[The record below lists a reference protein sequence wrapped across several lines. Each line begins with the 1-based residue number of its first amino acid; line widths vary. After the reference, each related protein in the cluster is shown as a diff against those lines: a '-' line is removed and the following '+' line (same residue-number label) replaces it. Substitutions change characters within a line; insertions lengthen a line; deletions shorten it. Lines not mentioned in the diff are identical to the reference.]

1 MSVSPFRTLEVHLEQ
16 AAQGGGAVSLWWGDL
31 DGERFARGADVPH
44 YAASTMKLPLAIAAM
59 RKAVR
64 GELDLSMPVRVHNT
78 FASVADGS
86 QFSVDPAED
95 DDPGTWAALDH
106 GTRTVLQL
114 ADHAIAHSGN
124 LATNLLLELVG
135 LDEVAKVLA
144 NAGCSPQTVVNRGIE
159 DAVAREAGITNTV
172 TARDLGLIMTGVG
185 RRDTA
190 LGGPMV
196 CAPVEAML
204 ARQRH
209 RNQIPAGL
217 PAGLPIAN
225 KTGWIAGVS
234 HDVCLVRPFDRAPF
248 VLSICTT
255 TDLHEDAAAALV
267 ASLARDVW
275 RIFAG

>member
-1 MSVSPFRTLEVHLEQ
+1 MSVSPFKDLEAHLED
-16 AAQGGGAVSLWWGDL
+16 ATRGGSVVSLWWGDL
-31 DGERFARGADVPH
+31 DGERFARGADTPH
-44 YAASTMKLPLAIAAM
+44 YAASTIKLPLAIAAM
-59 RKAVR
+59 RKAAR
-64 GELDLSMPVRVHNT
+64 GELDLSRPVRVHNT
-78 FASVADGS
+78 FTSVADGS
-86 QFSVDPAED
+86 SFSVDPTED

-135 LDEVAKVLA
+135 LDEVAKVLD
-144 NAGCSPQTVVNRGIE
+144 NAGCSPQTVVRRGIE
-159 DAVAREAGITNTV
+159 DVPAKEAGLTNTV
-172 TARDLGLIMTGVG
+172 TAADLGLLLSGVG

-217 PAGLPIAN
+217 PTGLPIAN
-225 KTGWIAGVS
+225 KSGWMSGVS
-234 HDVCLVRPFDRAPF
+234 HDVCLVRPVDRAPF
-248 VLSICTT
+248 VLAICTT
-255 TDLHEDAAAALV
+255 TDLHEDAAAAVV

-275 RIFAG
+275 KVFAG

>member
-1 MSVSPFRTLEVHLEQ
+1 MSVSPFKDLEAHLE
-16 AAQGGGAVSLWWGDL
+16 AAAAGGGVVSLWWGDL
-31 DGERFARGADVPH
+31 DGERFARHADAPH

-64 GELDLSMPVRVHNT
+64 GELDLSMPVRIHNSFT
-78 FASVADGS
+78 SVADGS
-86 QFSVDPAED
+86 TFSVDPAED
-95 DDPGTWAALDH
+95 EDPGTWAALDH

-135 LDEVAKVLA
+135 LDEVAKVLE
-144 NAGCSPQTVVNRGIE
+144 NAGCSARTVVGRGIE
-159 DAVAREAGITNTV
+159 DVKAREAGITNTV
-172 TARDLGLIMTGVG
+172 TAADLGLIMSGVG

-196 CAPVEAML
+196 CGPVEAML

-217 PAGLPIAN
+217 PSGLPIAN
-225 KTGWIAGVS
+225 KTGWIQGVS
-234 HDVCLVRPFDRAPF
+234 HDVCLVRPIDRAPF

-255 TDLHEDAAAALV
+255 TDLHEEPAAALV
-267 ASLARDVW
+267 ASLAKDVW